1 MAKFRFAGR
10 VIKKNK
16 TYVDF
21 PYLITV
27 CIMIAFGLIMVFS
40 ASSAVSVRLHG
51 DSWAIFR
58 QQAAW
63 VAVGAIGM
71 FVASNYDYKKLGKWA
86 NIGLGITIVM
96 HIAVLIPGL
105 GISVGGATRWLGTQ
119 SVRFQPSEFA
129 KIALILFFAR
139 HLSTNASKLK
149 TFKGLLFPYMVVIG
163 IMGGLLMFQPHFS
176 ATLLISV
183 TLIVMLFVAG
193 AKLWHFA
200 VISAPAVPLLIWL
213 VISAPY
219 RLRRITAFLDPFNP
233 EFVREESFQIVQSLY
248 AIGSGG
254 IFGVGLGRSRQKF
267 LYLPEP
273 HNDFIFSVIAEELG
287 WIGVIL
293 VISLFIFLIKRG
305 IKIAANAPDAFGT
318 FLAVGITTLI
328 GFQALVNIA
337 VVTSSMPVT
346 GMQLPFFS
354 YGGTAMAVIM
364 TAMGVMLNISRQ
376 SSATQL

>member
-1 MAKFRFAGR
+1 
-10 VIKKNK
+10 
-16 TYVDF
+16 
-21 PYLITV
+21 
-27 CIMIAFGLIMVFS
+27 MIAFGLIMVFS

-213 VISAPY
+213 VISAP
-219 RLRRITAFLDPFNP
+219 
-233 EFVREESFQIVQSLY
+233 
-248 AIGSGG
+248 
-254 IFGVGLGRSRQKF
+254 
-267 LYLPEP
+267 
-273 HNDFIFSVIAEELG
+273 
-287 WIGVIL
+287 
-293 VISLFIFLIKRG
+293 
-305 IKIAANAPDAFGT
+305 
-318 FLAVGITTLI
+318 
-328 GFQALVNIA
+328 
-337 VVTSSMPVT
+337 
-346 GMQLPFFS
+346 
-354 YGGTAMAVIM
+354 
-364 TAMGVMLNISRQ
+364 
-376 SSATQL
+376 